1 MSDEF
6 TGTWIVKP
14 GGLRI
19 PVMEPEPDDRTL
31 CAVCGCVSP
40 VGLCRPCADSAR
52 VRVHGTHAGFN
63 QHTRRLEDPCSEC
76 AEAERIYQAQAK
88 RRQRQGLSA
97 VDRAWCEQAA
107 IRGARVQ
114 WEREN
119 RRETP
124 DTNILERLA
133 PTLTNR

>member
-14 GGLRI
+14 GGLRV
-19 PVMEPEPDDRTL
+19 PVMEPEPDRTL
-31 CAVCGCVSP
+31 CVVCGCVSP
-40 VGLCRPCADSAR
+40 VGLCRKCRDHSR

-63 QHTRRLEDPCSEC
+63 QHTRRLEDPCAEC

-88 RRQRQGLSA
+88 RRQRHGLSA
-97 VDRAWCEQAA
+97 EDRAWCEQSAK
-107 IRGARVQ
+107 RGARIQ

-119 RRETP
+119 RKPTP
-124 DTNILERLA
+124 DPETLERLA
-133 PTLTNR
+133 PILRTM